1 MKIFRCLKVKW
12 GWEVK
17 STPKN
22 QNVNPNLEG
31 WV

>member
-17 STPKN
+17 SAPKN